1 MDLELQYVIDIYS
14 LLFRVHRTEDVRP
27 ALLQTL
33 ADLQLTYLDLYLMHW
48 PIGFR
53 PGLET
58 MPRLPDGSI
67 AYDTETHFLE
77 TWRAMEGLVKEGL
90 VRHIGLSNFN
100 SKQIT
105 EVPSLQCYMTRDVL
119 TGIDLL

>member
-1 MDLELQYVIDIYS
+1 M
-14 LLFRVHRTEDVRP
+14 RP
-27 ALLQTL
+27 AVLQTL

-48 PIGFR
+48 PMGFR
-53 PGLET
+53 PGPEN

-77 TWRAMEGLVKEGL
+77 TWKAMEGLVKEGL

-105 EVPSLQCYMTRDVL
+105 EVPRCSACCVA
-119 TGIDLL
+119 